1 MFEPAQKRTL
11 LTVCLGMFMAFLDGT
26 VVNLALPTI
35 QSRLHGGISGLQW
48 IVDGYVLVYA
58 AFLLTG
64 GVLGDRFGRKRLF
77 LTGLGVFVLGSVI
90 CAVAPGI
97 AVLIVGRIVQG
108 LGGALFVPGTL
119 AILAH
124 AFPDPRQ
131 RAQAIG
137 IWSSVSGLSLALG
150 PIVGGILVDRL
161 GWQSIFL
168 LNIPIGVIVIALA
181 IRSLTE
187 TSSPEGTAIDVPGQ
201 VLAVVWLGSLTYA
214 LIESNQS
221 GWGSPQII
229 ALLVVAAVGLTAF
242 LTVEARSKKP
252 MLPLSFFTSV
262 NFATCVAV
270 AVLIGFGLLG
280 SFFFL
285 SLFLQNVQ
293 QYTPLAAGLRLLP
306 AVLAVSVCAP
316 LAGRLAGKFGSRWLM
331 GLGMTIVAATW
342 LLFRLVSADTPYGTW
357 WPLLLGLGAGVGL
370 TMTPMIA
377 AIVGSVPP
385 PRIGLA
391 SATGNTA
398 QQIGGVL
405 GIALL
410 GTIVADR
417 FASSFASSADR
428 LGLSAGVRAQIEQ
441 SAATGAPPPRVSVP
455 STVPFDDLAHA
466 VRVSFVDGMHTAL
479 LLAGIVY
486 LVGALAAVAL
496 VRKTQPFRP
505 PGAPAPEQQRPGAAA
520 DTGRPVDG

>member
-1 MFEPAQKRTL
+1 MFQPAQKRTL
-11 LTVCLGMFMAFLDGT
+11 LTVCLGLFMAFLDGT

-35 QSRLHGGISGLQW
+35 QQRLHGGLSGLQW

-77 LTGLGVFVLGSVI
+77 LTGLVVFVAGSAL
-90 CAVAPGI
+90 CAVSPNVGI
-97 AVLIVGRIVQG
+97 LIAGRVVQG

-150 PIVGGILVDRL
+150 PIVGGILVDRF

-168 LNIPIGVIVIALA
+168 LNLPIGAVVLLLA
-181 IRSLTE
+181 WYNLAE
-187 TSSPEGTAIDVPGQ
+187 TASPEGAAIDVPGQ

-214 LIESNQS
+214 LIESNQK
-221 GWGSPQII
+221 GWSSPQIV
-229 ALLVVAAVGLTAF
+229 ALLSVAAVAFVAF
-242 LTVEARSKKP
+242 LSVELRTRRP
-252 MLPLSFFTSV
+252 MLPLAFFRSA
-262 NFATCVAV
+262 NFATCVGV

-285 SLFLQNVQ
+285 SLFLQNIQ
-293 QYTPLAAGLRLLP
+293 QYSPLAAGLRLLP
-306 AVLAVSVCAP
+306 AVLSVTVCAP
-316 LAGRLAGKFGSRWLM
+316 LAGRLAGRFGSRWLM
-331 GLGMTIVAATW
+331 GLGMTVVAVT
-342 LLFRLVSADTPYGTW
+342 LLAFTRVSADTPYGTW
-357 WPLLLGLGAGVGL
+357 WPILLGLGAGVGL

-385 PRIGLA
+385 PRVGLA

-405 GIALL
+405 GIAVL
-410 GTIVADR
+410 GTVVAQR
-417 FASSFASSADR
+417 FHAAFSVHAAQ
-428 LGLSAGVRAQIEQ
+428 LGLPPAVRAGIER
-441 SAATGAPPPRVSVP
+441 SAATGASPPRTSLPP
-455 STVPFDDLAHA
+455 SIPFDSLVHW
-466 VRVSFVDGMHTAL
+466 VKVSFVEGMHTAL
-479 LLAGIVY
+479 LLAGVVY
-486 LVGALAAVAL
+486 LIGALAAVL
-496 VRKTQPFRP
+496 FVRRVQPP
-505 PGAPAPEQQRPGAAA
+505 QMPGQPRRVPGTGIPADR
-520 DTGRPVDG
+520 R